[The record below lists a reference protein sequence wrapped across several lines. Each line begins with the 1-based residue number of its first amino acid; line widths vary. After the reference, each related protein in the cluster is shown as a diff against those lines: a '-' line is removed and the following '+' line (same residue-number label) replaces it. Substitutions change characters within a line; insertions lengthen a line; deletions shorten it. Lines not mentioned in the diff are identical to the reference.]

1 MDLVY
6 CFIIAFTRFT
16 SAIADT
22 KYVNGI
28 HLRTLD
34 IIKCPDTICKSHTI
48 GVNQKNNC
56 INILSNCEKSGNTV
70 TIADVNLVKAI
81 IKQYAANIE
90 YININGFGIY
100 PNTELTT
107 IAIINKNND
116 TNDDATV
123 EIKGITSTG
132 NTTFLTK

>member
-1 MDLVY
+1 MIFSPINACL
-6 CFIIAFTRFT
+6 
-16 SAIADT
+16 IADT

-28 HLRTLD
+28 HLNTLD
-34 IIKCPDTICKSHTI
+34 ITKCPDTICKSQTI

-56 INILSNCEKSGNTV
+56 INILSNCEKSGSTV

-81 IKQYAANIE
+81 IKQYAAIIE
-90 YININGFGIY
+90 YINIKGFGTY

-132 NTTFLTK
+132 KTTFFTK